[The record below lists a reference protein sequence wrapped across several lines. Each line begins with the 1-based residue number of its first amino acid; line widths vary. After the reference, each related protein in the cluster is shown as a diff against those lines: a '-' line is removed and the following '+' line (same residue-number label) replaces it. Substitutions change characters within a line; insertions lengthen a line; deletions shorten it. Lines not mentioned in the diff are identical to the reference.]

1 MSYYH
6 YCQAEVSFSL
16 RREALGRTAAS
27 DELYAAFNELLDFY
41 GKTSFDDEKTE
52 NMEDVTVVLVTGSS
66 AGSANRAPDGRIY
79 APLWQRVR
87 VSAQGDISG
96 AIAVVLAAT
105 CLRLS
110 TAKHFVV
117 NPGCFVL
124 TNADTL
130 KTRRFPYGKTSQE
143 RKDAVL
149 QSCLSEFMD
158 NIEGTLSTKR
168 QKALYRDLR
177 SACLKATTSQRK
189 L

>member
-6 YCQAEVSFSL
+6 YCQAEVFFSL
-16 RREALGRTAAS
+16 RQGRLGR
-27 DELYAAFNELLDFY
+27 DELHAAFDELLDFY
-41 GKTSFDDEKTE
+41 GKTSFDDEEAEET
-52 NMEDVTVVLVTGSS
+52 EDVVVAISGPSRT
-66 AGSANRAPDGRIY
+66 PDGRVF
-79 APLWQRVR
+79 APLRQRVR

-96 AIAVVLAAT
+96 AIADVLAAT
-105 CLRLS
+105 CQRLS
-110 TAKHFVV
+110 TAKNFEVEA
-117 NPGCFVL
+117 GCFVL

-130 KTRRFPYGKTSQE
+130 QTRRFPYGKTSQG

-158 NIEGTLSTKR
+158 NIEGTLSAKR